1 MDRVIV
7 ERVIESVNKAE
18 VIIKSG
24 KERKQFVLDS
34 VIGIYPEANTVVL
47 GYIID
52 TIVGVSKAVTPLLIN
67 LKELDD
73 DDCICCLPWGS
84 K

>member
-1 MDRVIV
+1 MNRVIV

-18 VIIKSG
+18 KIFKSG

-52 TIVGVSKAVTPLLIN
+52 WMMMIVSAVCRGGRS
-67 LKELDD
+67 E
-73 DDCICCLPWGS
+73 
-84 K
+84 

>member
-34 VIGIYPEANTVVL
+34 IIGIYPEANTVVL

-73 DDCICCLPWGS
+73 DDCICCLSWGN